1 MKHFVL
7 LILMIAG
14 LTLPNCN
21 KEDEND
27 LYVILTRPVWTTD
40 SLLVNDQDAS
50 GPGQVLEKFKGEAKF
65 NKDGTGTFGAYTGTW
80 RFPDQTRTQLV
91 IVTDSLALP
100 LTTNIV
106 ELTKLSLK
114 ITTEL
119 PDLNGMSENLRIR
132 MTFKAK

>member
-1 MKHFVL
+1 
-7 LILMIAG
+7 MISG
-14 LTLPNCN
+14 LALTNCN
-21 KEDEND
+21 QEDEND

-40 SLLVNDQDAS
+40 SLLVNDLDAS
-50 GPGQVLEKFKGEAKF
+50 GPGQVLEKFKGDAKF
-65 NKDGTGTFGAYTGTW
+65 NEDGTGTFGAYAGTW

-106 ELTKLSLK
+106 ELTKQSLK

-119 PDLNGMSENLRIR
+119 PDMTGMAENLRIR
-132 MTFKAK
+132 MTFKTK